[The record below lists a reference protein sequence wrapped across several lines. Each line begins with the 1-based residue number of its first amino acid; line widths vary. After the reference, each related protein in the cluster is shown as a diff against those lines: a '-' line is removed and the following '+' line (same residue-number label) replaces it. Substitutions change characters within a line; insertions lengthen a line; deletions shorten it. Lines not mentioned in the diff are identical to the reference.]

1 MAIERVLVT
10 IKGESGEKKW
20 RGAGGVCGG
29 GERIMATK
37 RFLVTIRAW

>member
-20 RGAGGVCGG
+20 RGAGGGV
-29 GERIMATK
+29 GEGK
-37 RFLVTIRAW
+37 ELWQPKGFWSP